1 MLNAQTLHELAGF
14 AHAGNFSS
22 AHPLRVQSFRLTTP
36 SRGSRQ
42 LAISWECENACRA
55 VLMLTGAVDFAQEVP
70 TSGELGVRAPRT
82 GMVFAQLLAW
92 DADAVGG
99 MEPTLVEMR
108 EVRLD
113 AAAVDL
119 RLSANDLY
127 GKPGE
132 LLRLS
137 WQAKGTSCV
146 LLRRPLH
153 GEELDLPPWG
163 SVDAAVDV
171 VVDVIELVAMS
182 PDRERQV
189 TRICQMHPVAQKP
202 DCLLAEL
209 STLAQ
214 PWRGQL

>member
-1 MLNAQTLHELAGF
+1 MLNAQTLRELAGF
-14 AHAGNFSS
+14 ARAGSFAS
-22 AHPLRVQSFRLTTP
+22 AHPLLVRSFRVTA
-36 SRGSRQ
+36 SGRGSRQ
-42 LAISWECENACRA
+42 LVVSWECENASRA

-70 TSGELGVRAPRT
+70 TSGDLSVRTPRT

-92 DADAVGG
+92 DEEAAGG
-99 MEPTLVEMR
+99 LEPTLVEMR
-108 EVRLD
+108 EFRLD

-171 VVDVIELVAMS
+171 VDDAIELVAMS

-189 TRICQMHPVAQKP
+189 TRICQMHPVAPEP

-214 PWRGQL
+214 PWRDQL